1 MEEIPILQDIVTILG
16 ASLVVLLLSH
26 RLRIPTIVGFLIT
39 GAIIGPYGLGLIHS
53 TEHVR
58 ELAEIGIILL
68 LFTIGLEFSFGDLLR
83 GRKAVLLGGA
93 LQVGL
98 TAGAVWVMADVFGL
112 TSKSALFAGFLLAL
126 SSTAI
131 VLKTLQE
138 RAEID
143 SPHGRTVLSILIFQD
158 IIIVP
163 MIILTPMLA
172 EGADAAAGSLPGLLG
187 RGVIIVV
194 LAYVLARW
202 WVPKALYL
210 VTRTQSREMFILAV
224 AVIGIAVAWLTS
236 QMGLS
241 LGLGAFL
248 AGLVIS
254 ESEYSHQ
261 ALEGVLPF
269 RDLFNSFFFVS
280 VGMLFN
286 AALLWQQ
293 TLPIF
298 GITLAV
304 LAFKTIVAGGV
315 GMLLGMSLRS
325 ALLVGLG
332 LCQIGE
338 FSFILANE
346 GLSYGLIDSEL
357 YQSFIGI
364 SVLTMAATP
373 FIIAGAPFMA
383 NLLIRMPL
391 SDRLRRGLSQE
402 AEVDTR
408 AGGPPMG
415 DHLVIVGFGVNGH
428 NVARVARQAN
438 IRYRIVE
445 TNPDTVREARE
456 NAEPIEYGDA
466 TYPEVLRHVGADRA
480 RVLVIAISDPV
491 ATRRITKSARDL
503 SPNLHII
510 VRTRFVKEVEP
521 LRELGANE
529 VIPEEFETSIEIF
542 TRVLTRYLVARPTIE
557 RFIQDVRADSYDML
571 RTVSRAAPRVV
582 DLAAGLPGAEITPL
596 RVAPTARA
604 INRSLGDLD
613 LRGRYGVTV
622 LAIRR
627 GEEVM
632 ANPGAATILQG
643 NDELFVLGSP
653 SAVADV
659 GKMIQDR

>member
-16 ASLVVLLLSH
+16 SSLVVLLLSH
-26 RLRIPTIVGFLIT
+26 RLRVPTIVGFLIT
-39 GAIIGPYGLGLIHS
+39 GAIIGPYGLRLIQS

-68 LFTIGLEFSFGDLLR
+68 LFTIGLEFSFSDLLR
-83 GRKAVLLGGA
+83 GRKAVLLGGT

-98 TAGAVWVMADVFGL
+98 TAGAVWILADAFGL
-112 TSKSALFAGFLLAL
+112 TSKTALFAGFLLAL

-172 EGADAAAGSLPGLLG
+172 EGADAATGSLPGLLG
-187 RGVIIVV
+187 RGLIIVV

-293 TLPIF
+293 PLAII

-304 LAFKTIVAGGV
+304 LVFKTIVAGGV
-315 GMLLGMSLRS
+315 GLLLGMSLRS

-346 GLSYGLIDSEL
+346 GLAYGLIDPAL
-357 YQSFIGI
+357 FQRFIGI

-373 FIIAGAPFMA
+373 FVIYAAPSLA
-383 NLLIRMPL
+383 HLAIRLPL
-391 SDRLRRGLSQE
+391 SDRMRRGLTPGVGGKAQ
-402 AEVDTR
+402 AEEP
-408 AGGPPMG
+408 AMG
-415 DHLVIVGFGVNGH
+415 DHLIIVGFGVNGH
-428 NVARVARQAN
+428 NVARTARQAN
-438 IRYRIVE
+438 IRYRIIE

-456 NAEPIEYGDA
+456 NNEPIEYGDA

-491 ATRRITKSARDL
+491 ATRRITKTARDL
-503 SPNLHII
+503 NPNLYII